1 LIPLVRAPPRLWVP
15 ASWLACVAWLCLA
28 LLLAGG
34 PVRAQPPAA
43 ASAGAPPELVLAPG
57 TPSAP
62 AWPALQRYVGTEP
75 LRDWTHASLWRDR
88 FVPMPGANATL
99 GLQPEPVWLRLP
111 LRVLPGAEGVWV
123 LDIDYPPL
131 NLVSLYLV
139 RDDMLV
145 AQDKIGNHVTRSER
159 RQPGRAPATQFTL
172 SEGRYDLWLQVQ
184 TSGAMVLPMTLS
196 RTAVFYARALD
207 EQMLQGLLTG
217 LALCLLFYSLSQ
229 WLTLRDTLFLKYSL
243 LLLGSLC
250 FSLQLFGVGRQYLW
264 GDWPWI
270 EQHAAGFSA
279 LAAAAGSFLFIEHT
293 LRGPDQARWWRL
305 AMRGGAVLC
314 GLVALAYALGLLPLR
329 VVTALM
335 SVLGVVP
342 ALMGLRGAFRRARA
356 GDQVGLTLLLA
367 WAVYALATVVMIG
380 VIRGW
385 MPVNFWTQHAFQ
397 FGATLDMLL
406 FMRVLGLRTHAMA
419 QAARQARRDLGVM
432 ASLAHTDPL
441 TGLPNRR
448 GLNAALADTLPHAG
462 PARLVALYVLD
473 LDGFKPVNDRFGHDV
488 GDELLVA
495 VAQRLRAHI
504 RSSDVVARVGGDE
517 FVLMATALPD
527 ERSAH
532 ELGVKL
538 CDAFVPPFE
547 VAGESVRVGL
557 TAGYALAPLDGHEAV
572 ALLKRADAA
581 MYAGK
586 QAGKQRLVR
595 AHASAA

>member
-1 LIPLVRAPPRLWVP
+1 MRAPLRLSVP
-15 ASWLACVAWLCLA
+15 AGWLACAVWLCLVA
-28 LLLAGG
+28 LLLVGG
-34 PVRAQPPAA
+34 PVRAQQPAA
-43 ASAGAPPELVLAPG
+43 PSAGAPAELVLAPG

-62 AWPALQRYVGTEP
+62 AWPALQRYEGAEP

-88 FVPMPGANATL
+88 FVPMPGVNATL

-145 AQDKIGNHVTRSER
+145 AQDKIGNHITRSER

-196 RTAVFYARALD
+196 RTAVFYARALN

-217 LALCLLFYSLSQ
+217 LALCLLFYSLAQ

-305 AMRGGAVLC
+305 AMRGGAALC
-314 GLVALAYALGLLPLR
+314 GLVALGYALGLLPLR

-367 WAVYALATVVMIG
+367 WAVYVLATAVMIG

-462 PARLVALYVLD
+462 PGRLVALYVLD
-473 LDGFKPVNDRFGHDV
+473 LDGFKPVNDRYGHDV

-547 VAGESVRVGL
+547 VAGAPVRVGL
-557 TAGYALAPLDGHEAV
+557 TAGYALSPLDGREAV
-572 ALLKRADAA
+572 ELLKRADAA

-586 QAGKQRLVR
+586 QAGKQQLVR
-595 AHASAA
+595 AAPSAI

>member
-1 LIPLVRAPPRLWVP
+1 MPVRWLVWAV
-15 ASWLACVAWLCLA
+15 WLCVAGV
-28 LLLAGG
+28 LLLGGG
-34 PVRAQPPAA
+34 PVRAQQPLADAA
-43 ASAGAPPELVLAPG
+43 AGLVLAPG
-57 TPSAP
+57 ALSAP
-62 AWPALQRYVGTEP
+62 AWQALRRYEGGEALQ
-75 LRDWTHASLWRDR
+75 DWTQASLQRDR
-88 FVPMPGANATL
+88 FAPMPGANATL
-99 GLQPEPVWLRLP
+99 GLQPEPVWLHLP

-139 RDDMLV
+139 RDDMV
-145 AQDKIGNHVTRSER
+145 AAQDKIGSRVTRDER

-196 RTAVFYARALD
+196 RPAVFYARALD

-229 WLTLRDTLFLKYSL
+229 WLTLRDSLFLKYAL
-243 LLLGSLC
+243 LLTGSLV
-250 FSLQLFGVGRQYLW
+250 FSLQLFGVGRQYVW
-264 GDWPWI
+264 GALPWVDPY
-270 EQHAAGFSA
+270 AAGVSA

-293 LRGPDQARWWRL
+293 LRGPDQARWWRR

-314 GLVALAYALGLLPLR
+314 GLVAVAHVLDVLPLR

-367 WAVYALATVVMIG
+367 WAVYGLGAAVMIG

-397 FGATLDMLL
+397 FSATVDMLL
-406 FMRVLGLRTHAMA
+406 FMRVLGLRNQAMA

-448 GLNAALADTLPHAG
+448 GLNAALADALPHAAPG
-462 PARLVALYVLD
+462 RLVALYALD

-504 RSSDVVARVGGDE
+504 RSSDLVARVGGDE
-517 FVLMATALPD
+517 FVLMAHALPD
-527 ERSAH
+527 ERAAH
-532 ELGVKL
+532 ELGLKL
-538 CDAFVPPFE
+538 CEAFVPPFD
-547 VAGESVRVGL
+547 VAGAPVQVGL
-557 TAGYALAPLDGHEAV
+557 TAGYALAPVDGRDAV
-572 ALLKRADAA
+572 ELLKRADAA

-595 AHASAA
+595 ATLTPA

>member
-1 LIPLVRAPPRLWVP
+1 MLVPFSRTWPVR
-15 ASWLACVAWLCLA
+15 WLAWAVWWCLGA
-28 LLLAGG
+28 VVWG
-34 PVRAQPPAA
+34 
-43 ASAGAPPELVLAPG
+43 AGASVMAQTSAPSVQGAPVELVLG
-57 TPSAP
+57 PSAP
-62 AWPALQRYVGTEP
+62 SVAVWPALRRYQGDTPV
-75 LRDWTHASLWRDR
+75 RDWTQASLLRDN
-88 FVPMPGANATL
+88 FAPMPGANATL
-99 GLQPEPVWLRLP
+99 GLQPEPVWLLLP

-131 NLVSLYLV
+131 NQVSVYLV
-139 RDDMLV
+139 RNDMVV
-145 AQDKIGNHVTRSER
+145 AQDKMGSRIPRDER
-159 RQPGRAPATQFTL
+159 RQPARAPTTQLTL
-172 SEGRYDLWLQVQ
+172 SEGQYDLWLQVQ

-196 RTAVFYARALD
+196 RPGVFYGRALD

-217 LALCLLFYSLSQ
+217 LALCLLCYSLAQ
-229 WLTLRDTLFLKYSL
+229 WLSLRDSLFLKYGL
-243 LLLGSLC
+243 LLSGSLA
-250 FSLQLFGVGRQYLW
+250 FSLHMFGVGRQYVW
-264 GDWPWI
+264 GAWP
-270 EQHAAGFSA
+270 EVEAYASGVAA

-293 LRGPDQARWWRL
+293 LRGLGQARWWRL

-314 GLVALAYALGLLPLR
+314 GVVAFAYVFGLLPLK
-329 VVTALM
+329 VVTAVM

-342 ALMGLRGAFRRARA
+342 ALMGLRGAFRLARA

-367 WAVYALATVVMIG
+367 WVVYGLGTAVMIG

-397 FGATLDMLL
+397 FSATLDMLL

-419 QAARQARRDLGVM
+419 QAAHQARHDLGVM

-448 GLNAALADTLPHAG
+448 GLNAALAEVLPHASPG
-462 PARLVALYVLD
+462 RLVALYALD

-504 RSSDVVARVGGDE
+504 RSSDLVARVGGDE
-517 FVLMATALPD
+517 FVLVAHGLPD

-532 ELGVKL
+532 ELGLKL

-547 VAGESVRVGL
+547 VVGAPVRVGL
-557 TAGYALAPLDGHEAV
+557 TAGYALAPVDGHDAV
-572 ALLKRADAA
+572 DLLRRADAA
-581 MYAGK
+581 MYTGK

-595 AHASAA
+595 AEPVAA

>member
-1 LIPLVRAPPRLWVP
+1 MLLVW
-15 ASWLACVAWLCLA
+15 
-28 LLLAGG
+28 G
-34 PVRAQPPAA
+34 
-43 ASAGAPPELVLAPG
+43 ASAGWAQTPGSLVLGPTQQAVQ
-57 TPSAP
+57 
-62 AWPALQRYVGTEP
+62 AWPALRLYTAEAP
-75 LRDWTHASLWRDR
+75 LRDWTDASQQRDH
-88 FVPMPGANATL
+88 FQPMPGSNATL
-99 GLQPEPVWLRLP
+99 GLQPKPVWLHLP
-111 LRVLPGAEGVWV
+111 LRVLPGGEGVWV

-131 NLVSLYLV
+131 NLVSLYLA
-139 RDDMLV
+139 RGDMLV
-145 AQDKIGNHVTRSER
+145 AQDRIGNLVPRSER
-159 RQPGRAPATQFTL
+159 ARTGRTPASQL
-172 SEGRYDLWLQVQ
+172 MLAEGDYDLWLQVQ

-196 RTAVFYARALD
+196 RPAAFYERALD
-207 EQMLQGLLTG
+207 EQMLQGLLSG
-217 LALCLLFYSLSQ
+217 LALCLLFYSLAQ
-229 WLTLRDTLFLKYSL
+229 WLTMRDSLFLKYSL
-243 LLLGSLC
+243 LLFGSLC
-250 FSLQLFGVGRQYLW
+250 FSLQLFGVGRQYVW
-264 GDWPWI
+264 GAWPAI
-270 EQHAAGFSA
+270 DPLASGVSA

-305 AMRGGAVLC
+305 AMRGGAALC
-314 GLVALAYALGLLPLR
+314 GLVALAYVLGWLPLR

-342 ALMGLRGAFRRARA
+342 ALMGLRGAFRRARG

-367 WAVYALATVVMIG
+367 WAVYGLATAVVIG

-448 GLNAALADTLPHAG
+448 GLNAALADTLPLASPGH
-462 PARLVALYVLD
+462 LVALYVLD
-473 LDGFKPVNDRFGHDV
+473 LDGFKPVNDRYGHDV

-504 RSSDVVARVGGDE
+504 RSSDLVARVGGDE
-517 FVLMATALPD
+517 FVLMATALAD
-527 ERSAH
+527 ERAAH
-532 ELGVKL
+532 ELGLKL
-538 CDAFVPPFE
+538 CDAFVPPFV
-547 VAGESVRVGL
+547 VAGEPVQVGL
-557 TAGYALAPLDGHEAV
+557 TAGYALAPADGREAV

-595 AHASAA
+595 ATNTAF

>member
-1 LIPLVRAPPRLWVP
+1 MFNTFRQKTGPRWRHALLC
-15 ASWLACVAWLCLA
+15 WLGLCL
-28 LLLAGG
+28 LLWLGG
-34 PVRAQPPAA
+34 VRAQSV
-43 ASAGAPPELVLAPG
+43 ASLELGPTQQAVP
-57 TPSAP
+57 T
-62 AWPALQRYVGTEP
+62 WPALRLYGGDTP
-75 LRDWTHASLWRDR
+75 LRDWTQASLLRDN
-88 FVPMPGANATL
+88 FQPMPGANATL
-99 GLQPEPVWLRLP
+99 GLQPEPVWLHLP
-111 LRVLPGAEGVWV
+111 LRVLPGADGVWV

-139 RDDMLV
+139 RDDVLLFEDKLGNRV
-145 AQDKIGNHVTRSER
+145 ARSER

-184 TSGAMVLPMTLS
+184 TSGAMVLPITIS
-196 RTAVFYARALD
+196 RPAVFYARALN

-217 LALCLLFYSLSQ
+217 LALCLLFYSLAQ

-250 FSLQLFGVGRQYLW
+250 FSLHLFGVGRQYVW
-264 GDWPWI
+264 GAWPWV
-270 EQHAAGFSA
+270 ELHASGVSA

-305 AMRGGAVLC
+305 AMHGGAALC
-314 GLVALAYALGLLPLR
+314 GLVALGYVLGWLPLR

-367 WAVYALATVVMIG
+367 WAVYALSTAVVIG

-448 GLNAALADTLPHAG
+448 GLNAALANTLPDAG
-462 PARLVALYVLD
+462 PGRLVALYVLD

-517 FVLMATALPD
+517 FVLMAHALPD
-527 ERSAH
+527 ERAAH
-532 ELGVKL
+532 ELGLKL

-547 VAGESVRVGL
+547 VAGAPVQVGL
-557 TAGYALAPLDGHEAV
+557 TAGYALAPVDGREAV
-572 ALLKRADAA
+572 DLLKRADAA

-595 AHASAA
+595 AEPVRV

>member
-1 LIPLVRAPPRLWVP
+1 MGSLELGPTQQAVP
-15 ASWLACVAWLCLA
+15 VWSA
-28 LLLAGG
+28 LRQYTGD
-34 PVRAQPPAA
+34 
-43 ASAGAPPELVLAPG
+43 
-57 TPSAP
+57 T
-62 AWPALQRYVGTEP
+62 P
-75 LRDWTHASLWRDR
+75 LRDWTQASLLRDS
-88 FVPMPGANATL
+88 FQPMPGANATL
-99 GLQPEPVWLRLP
+99 GLQPQPVWLHLP
-111 LRVLPGAEGVWV
+111 LHVLPGAEGVWV

-131 NLVSLYLV
+131 NLVSLFLV
-139 RDDMLV
+139 RDDVLV
-145 AQDKIGNHVTRSER
+145 AQDKIGNHITRSER
-159 RQPGRAPATQFTL
+159 RQPGRAPASQFTL
-172 SEGRYDLWLQVQ
+172 GEGRYDLWLQVQ

-196 RTAVFYARALD
+196 RTTVFYARALN

-217 LALCLLFYSLSQ
+217 LALCLLFYSLAQ

-264 GDWPWI
+264 GDWPWV

-293 LRGPDQARWWRL
+293 LRGPDQTRWWRL
-305 AMRGGAVLC
+305 AMRVGAALC
-314 GLVALAYALGLLPLR
+314 GLVALTYALGLLPLR

-367 WAVYALATVVMIG
+367 WAVYGLATAVMIG

-448 GLNAALADTLPHAG
+448 GLNAALADALPHAG
-462 PARLVALYVLD
+462 PGRLVALYVLD

-495 VAQRLRAHI
+495 VAQRLRTHI

-517 FVLMATALPD
+517 FVLMGTALPD

-538 CDAFVPPFE
+538 CDAFVPPFQ
-547 VAGESVRVGL
+547 VAGEPVRVGL
-557 TAGYALAPLDGHEAV
+557 TAGYALAPGDGHDAV
-572 ALLKRADAA
+572 ELLKRADAA

-595 AHASAA
+595 AAPRVA